1 MNRAPSS
8 PPRRAN
14 GRPQACDPCRAR
26 KVACDHR
33 QPVCNRCRKKGQDR
47 ACIYSASAPRL
58 KTARQSP
65 SQTLSEPIISTEP
78 ALPAEAIGT
87 TLPSPPSGPGYLG
100 FTSHSAVFEET
111 RYSLSLL
118 RVPDTGQDYGQ
129 GSKSKSRQNI
139 HFRDLSPPMREACLY
154 VLQHLPSQS
163 NELMVFHDDPMES
176 EGWCHVAVSRII
188 HSLQEIF
195 SHQRPL
201 TESELELVEEQMC
214 NNSTRPL
221 RDIHTSPKEWMD
233 QFCGS
238 NLRWESIG
246 LLWPYLERISDC
258 LDALQTRH
266 LTWIPGKRSPDK
278 ALACLGYCI
287 EISRYFNEG
296 NYLLLELC
304 RRKAILESIIIGDAS
319 LQCWNSH
326 GISSSMMT
334 FLGLHVQQA
343 VKPYKPSL
351 CSENKR
357 RIFAEIFNGDKFGV
371 SFTGR
376 PPLVNRRYCS
386 TPLPLDLRDEDLIAD
401 EPTLMAAVNALD
413 GRGWNTKGELYP
425 TTLVRGRYLIA
436 TILDELIDVALD
448 TTTIVT
454 LDQLQNIKAR
464 HLKTM
469 SEFPASLAYDPE
481 NMFDSRLDSR
491 AIYTR
496 VLIHLA
502 HLQNLFFVER
512 LLLRHGA
519 ADEGNLLLTSFEMV
533 VITLVFWTHKDQFAN
548 MRRNFEWLV
557 MAYAAPAGGILCLEL
572 LRPSF
577 HGTHPKD
584 SRVSRSAIIQQLSL
598 LVGFLDWVRPP
609 APNADLCADCKT
621 IIQRVLDHH
630 LNSGTDTGGALQS
643 LNWDVG
649 SAPDFNFELLDTFDW
664 IRADWQ

>member
-1 MNRAPSS
+1 MSHAPSS
-8 PPRRAN
+8 PLRRAN

-33 QPVCNRCRKKGQDR
+33 QPVCNRCRKRGQDS
-47 ACIYSASAPRL
+47 ACVYSASAPRL
-58 KTARQSP
+58 KTTKQS
-65 SQTLSEPIISTEP
+65 SIRNLSEPRISAEP
-78 ALPAEAIGT
+78 APPAESIGT

-100 FTSHSAVFEET
+100 FTSHSTIFEET

-118 RVPDTGQDYGQ
+118 RVPDTDQDCDQ
-129 GSKSKSRQNI
+129 GSTGKSRQNI
-139 HFRDLSPPMREACLY
+139 HFRDLSSPIREACLY
-154 VLQHLPSQS
+154 VLQHLPGQS
-163 NELMVFHDDPMES
+163 NELMVFHNDPYEL
-176 EGWCHVAVSRII
+176 EGWSHIAVSRIV
-188 HSLQEIF
+188 HSLEETFNGQHALGEA
-195 SHQRPL
+195 
-201 TESELELVEEQMC
+201 ELELVAERLC

-221 RDIHTSPKEWMD
+221 RDIHTSPDEWMD

-258 LDALQTRH
+258 LDALRSRH
-266 LTWIPGKRSPDK
+266 LDWIPGKRSADK

-287 EISRYFNEG
+287 EISRSFNEG
-296 NYLLLELC
+296 NDLLLDLC
-304 RRKAILESIIIGDAS
+304 RRKATLESILIGDAS

-326 GISSSMMT
+326 GMTASMMT
-334 FLGLHVQQA
+334 FLGAHAQQA

-357 RIFAEIFNGDKFGV
+357 RIFAEIFNSDKFTV

-376 PPLVNRRYCS
+376 PPLVTRRYCS
-386 TPLPLDLRDEDLIAD
+386 TPLPLDLRDEDLTAD
-401 EPTLMAAVNALD
+401 EATLMAAVNALD
-413 GRGWNTKGELYP
+413 ERGWNTKGELHP
-425 TTLVRGRYLIA
+425 ATLVRGRYMIA
-436 TILDELIDVALD
+436 TVMDELVDAALD
-448 TTTIVT
+448 TTTTVT
-454 LDQLQNIKAR
+454 IDQLQSLKAR
-464 HLKTM
+464 QLKTV
-469 SEFPASLAYDPE
+469 SEFPASLAFDPE
-481 NMFDSRLDSR
+481 NMFDSTLDTR

-519 ADEGNLLLTSFEMV
+519 ADEGNLLLTSFELVM
-533 VITLVFWTHKDQFAN
+533 ITLVFWTHKDQFAT

-584 SRVSRSAIIQQLSL
+584 SRVSRSAIIQHLSL

-630 LNSGTDTGGALQS
+630 LNSDTDTGGALQS
-643 LNWDVG
+643 LNWDFA